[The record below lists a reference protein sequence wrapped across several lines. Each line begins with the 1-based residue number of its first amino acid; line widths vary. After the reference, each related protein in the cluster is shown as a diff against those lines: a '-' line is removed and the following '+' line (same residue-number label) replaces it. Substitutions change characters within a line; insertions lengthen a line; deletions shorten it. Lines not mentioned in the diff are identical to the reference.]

1 MGGNLR
7 SHVGALTTTGRCA
20 DGGWHRDPGS
30 LFDDE
35 ALDLAM
41 PDFYVT
47 MLVPLGPTGA
57 SNGATEFILGSQRM
71 TVAECAAAPSLR
83 FGMACAE
90 AGDVVLFN
98 GKCLRKNSDAF
109 SRFARCPS
117 R

>member
-1 MGGNLR
+1 MPGPTGAGSAAGIRLVARQMGGNLR

-57 SNGATEFILGSQRM
+57 SNGAT
-71 TVAECAAAPSLR
+71 
-83 FGMACAE
+83 
-90 AGDVVLFN
+90 
-98 GKCLRKNSDAF
+98 
-109 SRFARCPS
+109 
-117 R
+117 